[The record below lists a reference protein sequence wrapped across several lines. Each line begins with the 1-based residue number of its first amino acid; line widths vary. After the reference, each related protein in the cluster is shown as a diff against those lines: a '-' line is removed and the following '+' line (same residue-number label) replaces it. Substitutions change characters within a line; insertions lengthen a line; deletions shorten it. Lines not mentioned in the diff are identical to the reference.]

1 MAQYSASETG
11 SLLKEVFDSGIHEV
25 IYPNNPL
32 LGMVKKTQTGG
43 SGESFVVRYENS
55 GGRSRDIAKSLARK
69 KPAKFVKFTVTPTK
83 DYNSTSFDRL
93 FMNSVGKSEYAF
105 LESATKEIENL
116 LKKLSRSLA
125 SALYRNSGG
134 GKGTVGSFT
143 STTITMSDIEEI
155 ANFGVGDI
163 LTASANDGST
173 STDTL
178 RTGTFTVTLVNRDTG
193 VLTGTFDGGL
203 DGTITAADTLF
214 EDGDFQQGI
223 SGLQSW
229 CPGTAPGS
237 TDSFLGANRSVDVTR
252 LAGVRVSALGD
263 VVSEAIMKATARL
276 GREGAMP
283 DTVMMSHTKMRD
295 LLIELGSKVEYEMT
309 GASDAATVGFK
320 GVRFVSPNGTV
331 TCYADHNCPSKRL
344 FVLKK
349 SALELLYVGSGAPEL
364 QDDDGSVLFREAGSD
379 SYEARASYYANLKV
393 GEPNEI
399 ANVQLES

>member
-1 MAQYSASETG
+1 
-11 SLLKEVFDSGIHEV
+11 
-25 IYPNNPL
+25 
-32 LGMVKKTQTGG
+32 
-43 SGESFVVRYENS
+43 
-55 GGRSRDIAKSLARK
+55 
-69 KPAKFVKFTVTPTK
+69 
-83 DYNSTSFDRL
+83 
-93 FMNSVGKSEYAF
+93 
-105 LESATKEIENL
+105 
-116 LKKLSRSLA
+116 
-125 SALYRNSGG
+125 
-134 GKGTVGSFT
+134 VGSFT